1 MPQHIP
7 GTIIG
12 RTAEIWAR
20 LRNKL
25 LLEAGS
31 LAQGPAVLMDGVRL
45 VTSVD
50 DLLANTKCTS
60 ANETAS
66 AGLGDVLV
74 LFTVP
79 AGKRI
84 QVYVTNHFLEGDNT
98 ASNLTIVDVS
108 TGDICVVASTVTT
121 TRQVTAIRYW
131 LDEHDQIRVSMGG
144 AGSSST
150 TVYLDLSYV
159 EYPMY

>member
-12 RTAEIWAR
+12 RTAEIWSR

-45 VTSVD
+45 TSSVD

-60 ANETAS
+60 LTETAS

-74 LFTVP
+74 LYTVP
-79 AGKRI
+79 AGTRI
-84 QVYVTNHFLEGDNT
+84 QVYVTNWFLEGDNT
-98 ASNLTIVDVS
+98 ASNFTIVDVS
-108 TGDICVVASTVTT
+108 TGGICVINPTVTT
-121 TRQVTAIRYW
+121 TRQVSDTRFW

-144 AGSSST
+144 AGSSTT
-150 TVYLDLSYV
+150 TVYLDLSYI